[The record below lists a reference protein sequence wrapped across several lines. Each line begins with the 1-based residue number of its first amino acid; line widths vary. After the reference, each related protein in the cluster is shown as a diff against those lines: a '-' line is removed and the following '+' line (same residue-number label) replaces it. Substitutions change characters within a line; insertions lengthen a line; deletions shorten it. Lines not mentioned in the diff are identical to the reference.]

1 MIGCLNARAQ
11 MLSDVQAAQL
21 VVRCL
26 KLMEDLFM
34 GRSLIKYDAR
44 LKVGGK
50 KCCYDVSTGAECK
63 LNDTCLAVKTS
74 RFDIHFK
81 HSLSELVASWN
92 GGGPLYQRLEFEEYR
107 RDDQFSSGNRLAQL
121 LSFTH
126 QKSQHLLESHWS
138 PVFFRFFI
146 ILVVFTRREFNILV

>member
-1 MIGCLNARAQ
+1 
-11 MLSDVQAAQL
+11 MLSCQNKQ
-21 VVRCL
+21 
-26 KLMEDLFM
+26 F
-34 GRSLIKYDAR
+34 
-44 LKVGGK
+44 
-50 KCCYDVSTGAECK
+50 
-63 LNDTCLAVKTS
+63 S